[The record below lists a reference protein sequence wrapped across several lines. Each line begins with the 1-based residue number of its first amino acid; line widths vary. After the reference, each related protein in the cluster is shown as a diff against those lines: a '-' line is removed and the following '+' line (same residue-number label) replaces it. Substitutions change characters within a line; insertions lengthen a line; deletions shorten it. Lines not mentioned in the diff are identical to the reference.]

1 MKIQFLSL
9 FLVVASVAMARPA
22 PMDQASASSELA
34 QRSLLGDLF
43 GGDSTSISNV
53 DDNSKHTQTMNQHGN
68 KHITITET
76 FKETRGGEEF
86 FDRRDLA
93 RVSSEEGNGNA
104 PLARRGLLFGGDPM
118 SISNPKDEP
127 AWKQGFVDH
136 EKDCS
141 SNSSSSHQKKMT
153 RTTTRFFDRRDLL
166 AENEESGPGIERR
179 SLFGDLFGCSGM
191 TINNVNDNSQT
202 MKIYN
207 SHGNKNVRIN
217 SWVHKNIRDNK
228 RGLLS
233 EWKTMSISNEN
244 DNSKETKT
252 FNSRGNVDKKIAS
265 KVDKSF
271 GNNNDEDEW
280 F

>member
-118 SISNPKDEP
+118 SISNVNDNSQRSQRMNQHGNKDL
-127 AWKQGFVDH
+127 
-136 EKDCS
+136 S
-141 SNSSSSHQKKMT
+141 IT
-153 RTTTRFFDRRDLL
+153 RKT
-166 AENEESGPGIERR
+166 NEESGPGIERR